1 MMRRVIAKLVRIT
14 TMKNPVRY
22 HYYRWGSGRN
32 QNFDQLWGKCR
43 GKR

>member
-1 MMRRVIAKLVRIT
+1 MMKRVIAMLVRIT

-22 HYYRWGSGRN
+22 HYYRWGSGR
-32 QNFDQLWGKCR
+32 DQFLDQVWGKER